1 MNIFMDSSI
10 TVLGT
15 LFKSIQ
21 IHTAALVVL
30 VNLELL
36 VEFEQSSLEGWR
48 SRTWFIQY
56 MGERP
61 VSLGAPEGSLLE
73 MYSCE

>member
-36 VEFEQSSLEGWR
+36 VEFGQSSLEGWR
-48 SRTWFIQY
+48 SRTWFSTR
-56 MGERP
+56 ERGR
-61 VSLGAPEGSLLE
+61 SALE
-73 MYSCE
+73 HLRAAY